1 MEHEIFAAGEGYY
14 LCPMTDADIENYE
27 ELQHSISGEG
37 SEYLTT
43 AQKKKVWD
51 EALKGDVDRYF
62 SIFEEHGDYCGC
74 IELQN
79 CRSKTP
85 EIGLTLLE
93 SKRNQGI
100 AAKVVKLLVQKAC
113 SEQEIEY
120 FEVKIKAEN
129 SHSRHV
135 FEKMGAVKIGEE
147 EYALEKLRGLL
158 NDKELELV
166 RKALDFAK
174 TESAYTELTKTVYRY
189 KLTPEVVAGV
199 KE

>member
-1 MEHEIFAAGEGYY
+1 MEREIYAAGKDYI
-14 LCPMTDADIENYE
+14 LCPMTDADRADYE
-27 ELQHSISGEG
+27 ELQRQINDDDFDCYTPE
-37 SEYLTT
+37 
-43 AQKKKVWD
+43 QKDKMWD
-51 EALKGDVDRYF
+51 KIMKDEVDRYF
-62 SIFEEHGDYCGC
+62 SIFNEYGEYCGC
-74 IELQN
+74 IDFMN
-79 CRSKTP
+79 CQTATP

-147 EYALEKLRGLL
+147 EYALTKLRGML

-166 RKALDFAK
+166 RKALDLAMASGA
-174 TESAYTELTKTVYRY
+174 EEELTKAVYLY
-189 KLTPEVVAGV
+189 KLSPGIFSEVT
-199 KE
+199 E

>member
-1 MEHEIFAAGEGYY
+1 MEHEIFTAGEGYF

-43 AQKKKVWD
+43 AQKNKVWD

-79 CRSKTP
+79 CRSKTL

-147 EYALEKLRGLL
+147 EYALAKLRGLL

-189 KLTPEVVAGV
+189 KLTPEAVAGV

>member
-51 EALKGDVDRYF
+51 EALKGDVDHYF
-62 SIFEEHGDYCGC
+62 SIFDKHGDYCGC

-85 EIGLTLLE
+85 EIGLTLSE

-100 AAKVVKLLVQKAC
+100 AAKVVKLLAQKAC

-120 FEVKIKAEN
+120 FEVKIRAEN

-147 EYALEKLRGLL
+147 EYALTKLRGLL

>member
-1 MEHEIFAAGEGYY
+1 MEREIYAAGEGYI
-14 LCPMTDADIENYE
+14 LTPMTDADRANYE
-27 ELQHSISGEG
+27 ELLRQTDGNDSLPSDEKWDKLMTGEA
-37 SEYLTT
+37 EC
-43 AQKKKVWD
+43 
-51 EALKGDVDRYF
+51 YF
-62 SIFEEHGDYCGC
+62 SIFDEHGEYCGC
-74 IELQN
+74 IEFQN

-93 SKRNQGI
+93 CKRNRGI

-147 EYALEKLRGLL
+147 EYALTKLRGML
-158 NDKELELV
+158 NDHELELV
-166 RKALDFAK
+166 RKALDLSKA
-174 TESAYTELTKTVYRY
+174 ESADEELTKAVYLY
-189 KLTPEVVAGV
+189 KLSPEVFAE
-199 KE
+199 KAT

>member
-1 MEHEIFAAGEGYY
+1 MEHEIYGAGEGYF

-27 ELQHSISGEG
+27 ELQYRISGEG

-51 EALKGDVDRYF
+51 KALKGDVDHYF
-62 SIFEEHGDYCGC
+62 SIFDEHGDYCGC

-85 EIGLTLLE
+85 EIGLTLSE

-147 EYALEKLRGLL
+147 EYALTKLRGLL

>member
-1 MEHEIFAAGEGYY
+1 MEREIYAAGEDYI
-14 LCPMTDADIENYE
+14 LCPMTDADRADYE
-27 ELQHSISGEG
+27 ELQRQTDGNDSLPSDEKWDKLVKGE
-37 SEYLTT
+37 
-43 AQKKKVWD
+43 A
-51 EALKGDVDRYF
+51 DRYF
-62 SIFEEHGDYCGC
+62 SIFDEHGEYCGC
-74 IELQN
+74 IDFMN
-79 CRSKTP
+79 CQTATP

-147 EYALEKLRGLL
+147 EYALTKLRGML

-166 RKALDFAK
+166 RKALDLAK
-174 TESAYTELTKTVYRY
+174 AKSADEELTKAVYLY
-189 KLTPEVVAGV
+189 KLSPEVFA
-199 KE
+199 

>member
-1 MEHEIFAAGEGYY
+1 MEREIYAAGEGYI
-14 LCPMTDADIENYE
+14 LTPMTDADRANYE
-27 ELQHSISGEG
+27 ELLRQTDGNDSLPSDEKWDKLMTGEA
-37 SEYLTT
+37 EC
-43 AQKKKVWD
+43 
-51 EALKGDVDRYF
+51 YF
-62 SIFEEHGDYCGC
+62 SIFDEHGEYCGC
-74 IELQN
+74 IEFQN

-93 SKRNQGI
+93 CKRNRGI

-147 EYALEKLRGLL
+147 EYALTKLRRLL
-158 NDKELELV
+158 NDRELELV
-166 RKALDFAK
+166 REALYLAKA
-174 TESAYTELTKTVYRY
+174 ESADEELTKAVYLY
-189 KLTPEVVAGV
+189 KLPPEVFAEKG
-199 KE
+199 

>member
-1 MEHEIFAAGEGYY
+1 MERKIYAAGEGYI
-14 LCPMTDADIENYE
+14 LSPITDADRANYE
-27 ELQHSISGEG
+27 ELLRQTDGNDSLPNDEKWNKLVTGEA
-37 SEYLTT
+37 E
-43 AQKKKVWD
+43 
-51 EALKGDVDRYF
+51 RYF
-62 SIFEEHGDYCGC
+62 SIFDEHEEYCGC
-74 IELQN
+74 IEFQN

-147 EYALEKLRGLL
+147 EYALTKLRGML
-158 NDKELELV
+158 NDHELELV
-166 RKALDFAK
+166 RKALDLAK
-174 TESAYTELTKTVYRY
+174 AESADEELTRAVYRY
-189 KLTPEVVAGV
+189 KLSPEVFAEKG
-199 KE
+199 